1 MEAAKLRCKIY
12 HGPYVY
18 NFNDIYEIL
27 KNNNISFVINNYN
40 ELSNY
45 LKNDFELQ
53 NKDKSKTSEIIKE
66 LGNKTLVDTL
76 KNINRFMFNE
86 SIKPKFWSSKKGII
100 PYFYCLSV
108 L

>member
-1 MEAAKLRCKIY
+1 MIVDKTPLEAAKLRCKIY

-86 SIKPKFWSSKKGII
+86 SN
-100 PYFYCLSV
+100 
-108 L
+108 